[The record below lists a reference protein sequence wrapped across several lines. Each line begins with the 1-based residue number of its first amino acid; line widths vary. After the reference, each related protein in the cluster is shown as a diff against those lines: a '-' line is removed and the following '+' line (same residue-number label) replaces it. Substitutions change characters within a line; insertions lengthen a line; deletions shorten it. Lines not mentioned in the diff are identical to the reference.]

1 MRLLSFI
8 LVILGGILC
17 FSEAAEVLGIIL
29 IILGFILNIYHHLSK
44 AAMQYHNSKFD
55 RK

>member
-8 LVILGGILC
+8 LVIFGGILC
-17 FSEAAEVLGIIL
+17 FSEAAEVLGLIL

-44 AAMQYHNSKFD
+44 AAMSYHN
-55 RK
+55 RNY